1 MWNWLAGKQRN
12 RRTPLRTSGLP
23 VEILE
28 PRALLAGDVRVS
40 FNGGNVRVEGDE
52 ADNVIR
58 VRKDASRVVIEGL
71 EGTTING
78 ASDTVVLFNDPSN
91 LTGRLWI
98 YMNGGN
104 DKAVIANG
112 LTAQK
117 GFRLYGGDGDDT
129 LSAVGTTFQALA
141 GLYGDN
147 GKDTISVQDCTING
161 DLDIQTHDGDDLV
174 SVTDTTIAGGAL
186 VGTGDDND
194 RISLNN
200 VSGSGLV
207 KVRSG
212 RGDDSV
218 IIQNSVRDGDFS
230 VITRTGQDAV
240 VLLQNTLSGSV
251 VIRTGVQNDAVQFRE
266 GNTFNGPVR
275 VNGGKNR
282 SNDFGDITGGDQVNI
297 ATGNTFNSR
306 QSIFRTEGSTIPT
319 AVNTRFDG
327 TSGSGGLIKDAAAAD
342 SAAESLASS
351 MTLTAAAAATQ
362 SITGTGG
369 VLITRAPDVTI
380 TGKTIAGATVTVD
393 SNEDGIFNDG
403 SVVADGAGDYSITV
417 TMTRKDLYTTV
428 PGDDGLTGRR
438 SIKVRSAAAGVGQ
451 KDATL
456 EVDYVTGTVVQ
467 FTSELG
473 SYELELFDDEAP
485 GVVTNF
491 LNYVNPQVGAT
502 EGRYTNSIIHRSV
515 DNFVIQGGGF
525 TINNGVI
532 DDLSLDNSVTG
543 EFSALRPN
551 IKGTISMAHAGDPNV
566 LTSQWFV
573 NTVDNPSLDDFDGR
587 RHTVF
592 GRLVGNS
599 QTVVDAIAAL
609 NQVNLTTQSG
619 SSALGEVPLRTAFT
633 EFTRSLTGTVST
645 TANSTRVIG
654 TGTQFTSELKG
665 ALFGLRSR
673 IQINGQSFFVASIDS
688 DTELTLSQA
697 PTFSAVNVA
706 AKSDF
711 QDSTFVKFTTV
722 KRVLIPP
729 PPI

>member
-1 MWNWLAGKQRN
+1 MWNWLAGKKRY
-12 RRTPLRTSGLP
+12 RRTQPHVSGLP

-28 PRALLAGDVRVS
+28 SRALLAGDVRVS
-40 FNGGNVRVEGDE
+40 FNGDNIRVTGDEGDN
-52 ADNVIR
+52 AIR
-58 VRKDASRVVIEGL
+58 VRKDASSVIIEGL

-78 ASDTVVLFNDPSN
+78 AANAVVLSNDPTT
-91 LTGRLWI
+91 LKGRLWI
-98 YMNGGN
+98 YMEGGN

-112 LTAQK
+112 VTAQK
-117 GFRLYGGDGDDT
+117 GVRLYGGDGDDA
-129 LSAVGTTFQALA
+129 LSAVGVTFQALA
-141 GLYGDN
+141 GLFGDN

-161 DLDIQTHDGDDLV
+161 NLDVQTHDGDDLV
-174 SVTDTTIAGGAL
+174 SVTDT
-186 VGTGDDND
+186 V
-194 RISLNN
+194 
-200 VSGSGLV
+200 VSGSGLLGTGDGDDRISV
-207 KVRSG
+207 NNVGGTGLLKIRSG
-212 RGDDSV
+212 KDDDS
-218 IIQNSVRDGDFS
+218 IAIQNTIRSGDISV
-230 VITRTGQDAV
+230 VTRTGQDAV
-240 VLLQNTLSGSV
+240 ILLKNTLAGNL

-282 SNDFGDITGGDQVNI
+282 SNDFGDITGGDQVRVE
-297 ATGNTFNSR
+297 TGNTFNSR
-306 QSIFRTEGSTIPT
+306 QSIVRSEGDVIPA
-319 AVNTRFDG
+319 AVTTRFDG

-342 SAAESLASS
+342 TAADSLASS
-351 MTLTAAAAATQ
+351 MTLTATAASTQ

-380 TGKTIAGATVTVD
+380 TGKTIAGSTVTVD
-393 SNEDGIFNDG
+393 SNEDGIFNDA
-403 SVVADGAGDYSITV
+403 SVTADATGDYSVTV

-438 SIKVRSAAAGVGQ
+438 SVKVRSAAPGVGQ
-451 KDATL
+451 KDAAI

-473 SYELELFDDEAP
+473 TYELEMFDAEAP

-491 LNYVNPQVGAT
+491 LNYVNPQAGAT
-502 EGRYTNSIIHRSV
+502 DGRYTNSFIHRSV

-532 DDLSLDNSVTG
+532 NDVSLDNSVTG
-543 EFSALRPN
+543 EFSALRTN

-566 LTSQWFV
+566 LSSQWFV
-573 NTVDNPSLDDFDGR
+573 NTVDNPSLDDFEGR

-609 NQVNLTTQSG
+609 NQVDLKTQSG
-619 SSALGEVPLRTAFT
+619 SSALGEVPLRTTFT
-633 EFTRSLTGTVST
+633 EFTRSLTGTIST
-645 TANSTRVIG
+645 TANSTQIIG
-654 TGTQFTSELKG
+654 TGTKFTEELKG

-673 IQINGQSFFVASIDS
+673 IQINGQAFFVASIDS
-688 DTELTLSQA
+688 DTQLTVTQA

-711 QDSTFVKFTTV
+711 QDSSFVKFTSV
-722 KRVLIPP
+722 KRVLVPP
-729 PPI
+729 API

>member
-1 MWNWLAGKQRN
+1 MWNWLAGKKRY
-12 RRTPLRTSGLP
+12 RRTQPHVSGLP

-28 PRALLAGDVRVS
+28 SRALLAGDVRVS
-40 FNGGNVRVEGDE
+40 FNGDNIRVTGDE
-52 ADNVIR
+52 ADNAIR
-58 VRKDASRVVIEGL
+58 VRKDASNVIIEGL

-78 ASDTVVLFNDPSN
+78 AANAVVLSNDPTT
-91 LTGRLWI
+91 LKGRLWI
-98 YMNGGN
+98 YMEGGN

-112 LTAQK
+112 VTAQK
-117 GFRLYGGDGDDT
+117 GVRLYGGDGDDA
-129 LSAVGTTFQALA
+129 LSAVGVTFQALA
-141 GLYGDN
+141 GLFGDN

-161 DLDIQTHDGDDLV
+161 NLDVQTHDGDDLV
-174 SVTDTTIAGGAL
+174 SVTDTVVSGSAL
-186 VGTGDDND
+186 LGTGNGDD
-194 RISLNN
+194 RISVNN
-200 VSGSGLV
+200 VGGTGLL
-207 KVRSG
+207 KIRSG
-212 RGDDSV
+212 KDDDS
-218 IIQNSVRDGDFS
+218 IAIQNTIRSGDISV
-230 VITRTGQDAV
+230 VTRTGQDAV
-240 VLLQNTLSGSV
+240 VLLKNTLAGSL

-282 SNDFGDITGGDQVNI
+282 SNDFGDITGGDQVRVE
-297 ATGNTFNSR
+297 TGNTFNSR
-306 QSIFRTEGSTIPT
+306 QSIVRAEGDVIPA
-319 AVNTRFDG
+319 AVTTRFDG
-327 TSGSGGLIKDAAAAD
+327 TSGTGGLIKDAAAAD
-342 SAAESLASS
+342 TAADSLASS
-351 MTLTAAAAATQ
+351 MTLTATAASTQ

-380 TGKTIAGATVTVD
+380 TGKTIAGSTVTVD
-393 SNEDGIFNDG
+393 SNEDGIFNDA
-403 SVVADGAGDYSITV
+403 SVTANSTGDYSVTV

-438 SIKVRSAAAGVGQ
+438 SVKVRSAAPGVGQ
-451 KDATL
+451 KDATI

-473 SYELELFDDEAP
+473 SYELEMFDAQAP

-491 LNYVNPQVGAT
+491 LNYVNPQAGAT
-502 EGRYTNSIIHRSV
+502 DGRYTNSIIHRSV

-532 DDLSLDNSVTG
+532 NDVSLDNSVTG
-543 EFSALRPN
+543 EFSALRTN

-566 LTSQWFV
+566 LSSQWFV

-609 NQVNLTTQSG
+609 NQVDLKTQSG
-619 SSALGEVPLRTAFT
+619 SSALGEVPLRTTFT
-633 EFTRSLTGTVST
+633 EFTRSLTGTIST
-645 TANSTRVIG
+645 TANSTLVTG
-654 TGTQFTSELKG
+654 TGTKFTQELKG

-673 IQINGQSFFVASIDS
+673 IQINGQAFFVASIDS
-688 DTELTLSQA
+688 DTQLTVSQA
-697 PTFSAVNVA
+697 PTFAVTNVA

-711 QDSTFVKFTTV
+711 QDSSFVKFTSV
-722 KRVLIPP
+722 KRVLVPP
-729 PPI
+729 API